1 MINVGYDKTIRRS
14 GRLTDPALLNFDDEG
29 KICPADPDGFWNK
42 ERAETTIKVLNL
54 NYGDLVNARKA
65 LSEQCNR
72 KINRILKLMKELQE
86 KRSATKQAQVEEI
99 LIGLRNMLSN
109 TEPFSSAASTCVR
122 SQGISW
128 LSNAIIR

>member
-1 MINVGYDKTIRRS
+1 
-14 GRLTDPALLNFDDEG
+14 LTDPALLNFDDER

-65 LSEQCNR
+65 LWEQCNR
-72 KINRILKLMKELQE
+72 KINRILNLMKELQE

-99 LIGLRNMLSN
+99 LIGLRNMVSN